1 MTAIGV
7 NAIIGDQ
14 SYVEKHGVQP
24 EGVPEKERIQTH
36 LSFVEEL
43 LRQSTVDHL
52 TLAQRENR
60 EKVIDILNGYW
71 QQGEFPSDF
80 EHDDA
85 RRPCF
90 IDRRGTLCAL
100 GFLMKETEGLE
111 TAQAVND
118 GHQFAYVSEMSLPAL
133 ALWADRY
140 GLSRR
145 ECAMVQPTYT
155 PTPFPGC

>member
-7 NAIIGDQ
+7 NAILGDQ
-14 SYVEKHGVQP
+14 SYVEKYGVQP
-24 EGVPEKERIQTH
+24 EGASEKERIQTH
-36 LSFVEEL
+36 LSFVEDM
-43 LRQSTVDHL
+43 LRQSKIDHL
-52 TLAQRENR
+52 TLDQREKR
-60 EKVIDILNGYW
+60 EKIIDILNGYW
-71 QQGEFPSDF
+71 NQGEFPSDF

-90 IDRRGTLCAL
+90 IDRQGTLCAL

-111 TAQAVND
+111 MAQAVND
-118 GHQFAYVSEMSLPAL
+118 GHQFAYVSEMNLPGL

-145 ECAMVQPTYT
+145 ECAMVQPTYQ